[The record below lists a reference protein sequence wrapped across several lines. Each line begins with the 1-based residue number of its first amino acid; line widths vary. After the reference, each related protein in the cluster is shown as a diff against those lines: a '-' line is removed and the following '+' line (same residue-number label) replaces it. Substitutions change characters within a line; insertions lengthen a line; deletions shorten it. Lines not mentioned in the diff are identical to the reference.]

1 MLYASPMLR
10 LQQNTALRAGLL
22 MVLAMGSFVANDTI
36 VKLVGQSLPVGE
48 IIMIR
53 GSVAILLI
61 GLICTWKGLLP
72 ALPRIAQPSV
82 LLRSLFDVIA
92 TIAFVTA
99 LMHMPIANLTSVMQ
113 AVPLAVVL
121 LSMVFLKEQVGWRRM
136 AAILGGFL
144 GVLLIVKPSVS
155 SFNHYELL
163 ALLIVFAVAMRD
175 ILTKRIPARI
185 PTFVIA
191 LGNAGFVTLGG
202 AALALAQGFTRPEPW
217 QIGLLA
223 LAACFLSSGY
233 LLMVAT
239 LRLGELSGTA
249 PFRYSVMIF
258 AIFSGVLVFGE
269 FPDGIAMAGMALIV
283 ACGLYAAHRE
293 ALRAGT
299 LSDNARTP
307 AP

>member
-1 MLYASPMLR
+1 MLR
-10 LQQNTALRAGLL
+10 LPQNTALRAGLF

-53 GSVAILLI
+53 GMMAFLLI
-61 GLICTWKGLLP
+61 GLICARQGLLP
-72 ALPRIAQPSV
+72 QLPRIAQRNV
-82 LLRSLFDVIA
+82 LLRSLFDVVA

-121 LSMVFLKEQVGWRRM
+121 LSIVVLREKVGWRRIS
-136 AAILGGFL
+136 AILGGFV
-144 GVLLIVKPSVS
+144 GVLMIVRPSVS
-155 SFNHYELL
+155 TFNYYELL
-163 ALLIVFAVAMRD
+163 ALLIVFAVAVRD

-202 AALALAQGFTRPEPW
+202 AALALTQGIAWPEPW
-217 QIGLLA
+217 QVGLLA

-233 LLMVAT
+233 LFMVAT
-239 LRLGELSGTA
+239 LRLGEIAGTA

-258 AIFSGVLVFGE
+258 AILSGMLVFGE
-269 FPDGIAMAGMALIV
+269 FPDHIAMLGMVLIV
-283 ACGLYAAHRE
+283 VSGLYAAHRE
-293 ALRAGT
+293 ALRARM
-299 LSDNARTP
+299 LSDSARKP